1 MSAKIISVRSVHLLL
16 VLLVIVAGCTPA
28 GPRALLKGKK
38 YLDQGDYPA
47 AVEQFKTAASLM
59 ATNAAVWNYY
69 GVALQYAGQP
79 VESANAYLRALSL
92 DRDLLEARLN
102 LGILQLEQNHPDAAK
117 TELTAY
123 TLRRPN
129 DPGGWLKL
137 GSAQLKLGETASA
150 ERSFSTVY
158 HLDTNNVEALNGF
171 GLARM
176 QRNRPREAAQF
187 FAVAVQLQPN
197 YGPALLNLGAVYEQ
211 YFHDNAVALKYYQAY
226 LALNPRP
233 ANWEAVNA
241 LAHSLE
247 QSLATTSTP
256 TPAPAPEPA
265 TPAPKPI
272 TTMAETRTP
281 TRTSTPA
288 PVRSAPAP
296 RGAAGKPEPIPAP
309 RTATHVPTQVMQVAP
324 EPKLVT
330 TPQPAAPPA
339 RPNPPAAATEPAT
352 TEPPAEPAAKP
363 GLWQRWFGS
372 SQPATPAP
380 SSEYIANG
388 VTPLPGASGKAAAA
402 PAKPA
407 PAPAPTPIKLS
418 RYGYLHPAK
427 PAPGNRRAASGAFT
441 QARLAEQNE
450 KWGAALNAYRQ
461 AADLDP
467 SWFEASYNAAV
478 MAQRLQNYASALA
491 SYEQALAIEPDSVN
505 ARYNFA
511 LSLKNAGYALDAANE
526 LQKIL
531 AENPA
536 ETRAHLALANLYAQ
550 QLHDPA
556 QARVHYQKVLE
567 LDPNNPQASEIR
579 FWLAGNPG

>member
-1 MSAKIISVRSVHLLL
+1 
-16 VLLVIVAGCTPA
+16 
-28 GPRALLKGKK
+28 
-38 YLDQGDYPA
+38 
-47 AVEQFKTAASLM
+47 
-59 ATNAAVWNYY
+59 
-69 GVALQYAGQP
+69 
-79 VESANAYLRALSL
+79 
-92 DRDLLEARLN
+92 
-102 LGILQLEQNHPDAAK
+102 
-117 TELTAY
+117 
-123 TLRRPN
+123 
-129 DPGGWLKL
+129 
-137 GSAQLKLGETASA
+137 
-150 ERSFSTVY
+150 
-158 HLDTNNVEALNGF
+158 
-171 GLARM
+171 
-176 QRNRPREAAQF
+176 
-187 FAVAVQLQPN
+187 
-197 YGPALLNLGAVYEQ
+197 
-211 YFHDNAVALKYYQAY
+211 
-226 LALNPRP
+226 
-233 ANWEAVNA
+233 
-241 LAHSLE
+241 
-247 QSLATTSTP
+247 
-256 TPAPAPEPA
+256 
-265 TPAPKPI
+265 
-272 TTMAETRTP
+272 
-281 TRTSTPA
+281 
-288 PVRSAPAP
+288 
-296 RGAAGKPEPIPAP
+296 
-309 RTATHVPTQVMQVAP
+309 MQVAP